1 MTPEVDVAMV
11 VSVVSLAVSLLLLLV
26 ALRAYKRDRSD
37 LEITADFRL
46 HSGRGSAFQVHLVN
60 RGRRSVNI
68 EKALLRLKS
77 GEELMPKDRTAEVVL
92 GENQTCDYWFPL
104 FDYRGQIESP
114 LDIRQAEAYDT
125 NGKRYVLPFS
135 RLRKRISKEWTP
147 EKDWLKRGKE

>member
-1 MTPEVDVAMV
+1 MTPEVDVGVAIR
-11 VSVVSLAVSLLLLLV
+11 LV
-26 ALRAYKRDRSD
+26 ALALSLLSVFVAWRAYERDRST
-37 LEITADFRL
+37 LKMTADFHL
-46 HSGRGSAFQVHLVN
+46 EYGRGSAFQVHLVN